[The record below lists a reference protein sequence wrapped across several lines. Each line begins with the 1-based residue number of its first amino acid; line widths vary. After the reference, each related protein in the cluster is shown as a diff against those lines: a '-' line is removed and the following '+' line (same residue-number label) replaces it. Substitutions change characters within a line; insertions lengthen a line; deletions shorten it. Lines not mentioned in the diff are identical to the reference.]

1 MSSPKQ
7 IEANRL
13 NAKKSTGPRTPAGKA
28 KSKFNALKAGID
40 AGAEAI
46 PGEDPDQL
54 RALRD
59 DYYDRF
65 TPDRPEEYALVD
77 SLIASDWLLRRLRG
91 IEGQVWKHG
100 VAKAREWSS
109 FKPATPLASAL
120 PSVEDSLTRLQRRMD
135 AADRAYHRALNQIR
149 RLQQAPLE
157 PFASEPLPGEREV
170 AQAVSPAGGLDAA
183 PPAPAAQPN
192 SNQQHSPV
200 IGFVPASSAS
210 RLGWGQP
217 FGAAAALCGGV
228 PRIPAALPR
237 RQP

>member
-54 RALRD
+54 RLLAEH
-59 DYYDRF
+59 YYARF
-65 TPDRPEEYALVD
+65 TPGLPEEYALVD
-77 SLIASDWLLRRLRG
+77 SLIANDWLLRRLRT

-100 VAKAREWSS
+100 IAKAREWSS

-120 PSVEDSLTRLQRRMD
+120 PSLEDSLTRLQRRMD

-149 RLQQAPLE
+149 RLQQAALE
-157 PFASEPLPGEREV
+157 PFESEPLP
-170 AQAVSPAGGLDAA
+170 ADPAKPAA
-183 PPAPAAQPN
+183 PPPPAKQLAP
-192 SNQQHSPV
+192 NQELNRA
-200 IGFVPASSAS
+200 IGFVPSIPVSVRSGAPSDPPRPTALS
-210 RLGWGQP
+210 R
-217 FGAAAALCGGV
+217 AAVEGV
-228 PRIPAALPR
+228 
-237 RQP
+237 